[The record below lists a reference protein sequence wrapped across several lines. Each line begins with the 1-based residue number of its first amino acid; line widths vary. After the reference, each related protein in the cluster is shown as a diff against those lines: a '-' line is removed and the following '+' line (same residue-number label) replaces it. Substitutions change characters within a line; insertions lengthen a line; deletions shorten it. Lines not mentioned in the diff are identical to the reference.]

1 MSDSTAADI
10 ADLVERIKSA
20 GALDSAVIAAEISA
34 AVDSLE
40 PPPAEALTAAAVALK
55 EARRVS
61 EEWTSIS
68 EQLRH
73 SHELMLTNISL
84 PDLTGSEFVAM
95 LKEATSLAA
104 QIEMR
109 SEDIAAVAANLER
122 LRSTDVFDALQ
133 GYQRQLD
140 QITSDLKQVLELK
153 DQGGQGKQPER

>member
-1 MSDSTAADI
+1 
-10 ADLVERIKSA
+10 
-20 GALDSAVIAAEISA
+20 
-34 AVDSLE
+34 
-40 PPPAEALTAAAVALK
+40 
-55 EARRVS
+55 
-61 EEWTSIS
+61 
-68 EQLRH
+68 
-73 SHELMLTNISL
+73 MLTNISL